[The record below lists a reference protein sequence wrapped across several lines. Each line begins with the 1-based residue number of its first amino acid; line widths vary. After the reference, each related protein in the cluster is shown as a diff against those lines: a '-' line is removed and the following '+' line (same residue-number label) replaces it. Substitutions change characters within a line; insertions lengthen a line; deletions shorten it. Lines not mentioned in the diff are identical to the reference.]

1 MTTEN
6 GQRRTAF
13 LLIAAG
19 AAIVVTATLLI
30 PGIAPWSPPSG
41 SAAASAANSCVVS
54 YGALDPANTAK
65 SNPAKESEFAI
76 GVPVTARDEAGV
88 KAELKERRTC
98 GADGKFDPNV
108 TATHYADW
116 SASGLTSRK
125 VDYANIDAF
134 RAEMI
139 ANSDLYAA
147 TVTELESLENASA
160 FSVEKVPAGMWSVY
174 AVPDGKGG
182 LTTHMGRSGH
192 VGTAAVFTHGSV
204 VINYRLECGFQILLP
219 APPAG
224 IEVCA
229 NAECQPTIHVPTC
242 EEANNCPPPPTCPPG
257 QGTWPHCIVPKDP
270 STDSGVNPKIDS
282 FIKSGGDKYTVS
294 NGDGAT
300 VANGNQGTAADVAAA
315 QQAAAQKAAAE
326 AAAAK
331 AAQDAAILAANQSGG
346 GQVSTDQNQGS
357 SGGQPNW

>member
-76 GVPVTARDEAGV
+76 GVPVTASDEAGV

-108 TATHYADW
+108 TATHYAGW

-224 IEVCA
+224 TKVCA
-229 NAECQPTIHVPTC
+229 NAECQPTTHVPTC
-242 EEANNCPPPPTCPPG
+242 EEANNCQPPPCTVPTSCLE
-257 QGTWPHCIVPKDP
+257 PKHAQN
-270 STDSGVNPKIDS
+270 SV
-282 FIKSGGDKYTVS
+282 V
-294 NGDGAT
+294 AT
-300 VANGNQGTAADVAAA
+300 QGTAQLGQDPVKTTAPAPKSNPVYSPVPANNDAGTTIPVSGASTAPVPVTPA
-315 QQAAAQKAAAE
+315 PAVPQAPTPATP
-326 AAAAK
+326 
-331 AAQDAAILAANQSGG
+331 GP
-346 GQVSTDQNQGS
+346 VHTDPDTTG
-357 SGGQPNW
+357 